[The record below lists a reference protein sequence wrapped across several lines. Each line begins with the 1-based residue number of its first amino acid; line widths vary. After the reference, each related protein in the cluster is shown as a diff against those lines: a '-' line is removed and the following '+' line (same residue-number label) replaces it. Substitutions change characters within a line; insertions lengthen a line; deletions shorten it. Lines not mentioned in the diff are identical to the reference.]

1 MNALL
6 NEFPPS
12 RFTILAFPCNQ
23 FGHQEPG
30 NNGTEIL
37 NGLRYVR
44 PGAGFQPH
52 PNMHLLHKTVV
63 NGDQGHELYDYLKT
77 SCPQPSTAQ
86 FNPRES
92 FWQPIQV
99 NDITWNFEK
108 FIISPSGVP
117 LYRFRPKVEPFDMK
131 DLMKL
136 LIAPVTNLNGQT
148 QELKLLLR
156 SLDNV
161 WIQRDRQ

>member
-6 NEFPPS
+6 NEFPSS

-30 NNGTEIL
+30 KNGTEIL
-37 NGLRYVR
+37 NGLKYVR
-44 PGAGFQPH
+44 PGHGFQPH
-52 PNMHLLHKTVV
+52 PNMHMLQKTAV
-63 NGDQGHELYDYLKT
+63 NGDLQHGLYGYLKAF
-77 SCPQPSTAQ
+77 CPQPSTAQ

-92 FWQPIQV
+92 FWEPIQV

-117 LYRFRPKVEPFDMK
+117 LYRFRPKVEPFDLK

-136 LIAPVTNLNGQT
+136 LMAPLNNLNAQT
-148 QELKLLLR
+148 QEIKLLLS

-161 WIQRDRQ
+161 LIKRDKQ